1 MQTHNYLNQLN
12 KGQYEAATTIQGPV
26 RILAGAG
33 SGKTHTLISRV
44 AYMIDCGISPEQ
56 ILLLTFTNNAAKNMV
71 ERASTMANP
80 KCANI
85 TACTYHS
92 FCAKLLRQYGKF
104 IGIESN
110 FTILTPAEA
119 ADAVKLVK
127 SQRPFYEKIR
137 KFPVPKKIVDIYSKS
152 QNMMLPVEDT
162 IEIFYKDYIIQTPHI
177 QTLIQ
182 EYQEYKRQK
191 NMMDYDDLLVNTLH
205 MLHNDTIRN
214 QISDTYRYIMVDEY
228 QDTNALQEKILFL
241 IADKYKNLA
250 IVGDDYQSIYAFR
263 GSDINNILHFPE
275 RFSEECKTVMVNINY
290 RSTEEILTVANNM
303 MGAYAKFGC
312 KKIMYANN
320 KHGEKPYLYKPAN
333 VDGETEYVIKH
344 IEKLR
349 IENEPLSQIAIL
361 ERNSMSSFQIENE
374 LNRHCIPYRKLGGL
388 KFMEY
393 VCILDM
399 LALMRALT
407 NDKDELA
414 FYRILDL
421 LPRIGSIYANNI
433 VSALMN
439 EGISLQTIDKYR
451 NRDFYKYLEKLIETV
466 LSARNETEI
475 GNQFEI
481 LYSFYIDIRQYKIDH
496 LNTKDADKKLAEA
509 DKLKSDVE
517 TLSVLRDM
525 VLSYGKIIDFLDDIV
540 LDVNKQTDDDGE
552 MLTISTIHSAKGM
565 EWKHVFMIQCT
576 DGAFPKY
583 AKYDHDPHNDKDYLE
598 ELRCFYVA
606 ITRAKEFLHIIAP
619 VTLSIYGKTITGN
632 VAHFLDHSMD
642 AMQPGRLPILPEES
656 LSFAF
661 VPRSLREKGLQ
672 SALNYTEWDSLQ
684 NNIDSQEKCSICG
697 QNALA
702 MYVQEFWDYDDKN
715 HIQLLRKVGG
725 VCEDCFRVFNADYCE
740 HGSYSYSDYDLEEV
754 LNHYASVNECS
765 REKAESD
772 YSQALKIWEER
783 NKYQWKQ
790 QIDMEMVK
798 KMINT
803 PVAETFTHE
812 NIYLHVPYEQKDAAK
827 QLGARWDR
835 ERRRWYIPANCQT
848 PVHKFAAWT

>member
-1 MQTHNYLNQLN
+1 
-12 KGQYEAATTIQGPV
+12 
-26 RILAGAG
+26 
-33 SGKTHTLISRV
+33 
-44 AYMIDCGISPEQ
+44 
-56 ILLLTFTNNAAKNMV
+56 
-71 ERASTMANP
+71 
-80 KCANI
+80 
-85 TACTYHS
+85 
-92 FCAKLLRQYGKF
+92 
-104 IGIESN
+104 
-110 FTILTPAEA
+110 
-119 ADAVKLVK
+119 
-127 SQRPFYEKIR
+127 
-137 KFPVPKKIVDIYSKS
+137 
-152 QNMMLPVEDT
+152 
-162 IEIFYKDYIIQTPHI
+162 
-177 QTLIQ
+177 
-182 EYQEYKRQK
+182 
-191 NMMDYDDLLVNTLH
+191 
-205 MLHNDTIRN
+205 
-214 QISDTYRYIMVDEY
+214 
-228 QDTNALQEKILFL
+228 
-241 IADKYKNLA
+241 
-250 IVGDDYQSIYAFR
+250 
-263 GSDINNILHFPE
+263 
-275 RFSEECKTVMVNINY
+275 
-290 RSTEEILTVANNM
+290 
-303 MGAYAKFGC
+303 
-312 KKIMYANN
+312 
-320 KHGEKPYLYKPAN
+320 
-333 VDGETEYVIKH
+333 
-344 IEKLR
+344 
-349 IENEPLSQIAIL
+349 
-361 ERNSMSSFQIENE
+361 
-374 LNRHCIPYRKLGGL
+374 
-388 KFMEY
+388 
-393 VCILDM
+393 
-399 LALMRALT
+399 
-407 NDKDELA
+407 
-414 FYRILDL
+414 
-421 LPRIGSIYANNI
+421 
-433 VSALMN
+433 MN

-540 LDVNKQTDDDGE
+540 LDANKQTDDDGE

-661 VPRSLREKGLQ
+661 VPRSLKEKGLQ

-684 NNIDSQEKCSICG
+684 NNIDSQEKCCICG
-697 QNALA
+697 QKALA

-740 HGSYSYSDYDLEEV
+740 HGSYSYSDNDLEEV

-765 REKAESD
+765 HEKAESD